1 MFELFVTENW
11 RQHYDRVCVC
21 AGEGT
26 RVDLELTRG
35 FAVPAVLVN
44 RLGKLQKSRRDN
56 RDPLESNGIFSLCM
70 ETKRTK
76 EDTKALLKT
85 TALLL
90 DFFKVRL

>member
-1 MFELFVTENW
+1 MHGLLRRRF
-11 RQHYDRVCVC
+11 
-21 AGEGT
+21 
-26 RVDLELTRG
+26 LTPILGAR
-35 FAVPAVLVN
+35 P

-90 DFFKVRL
+90 DFFKVLPRPS